1 MKKIFENDFIKVN
14 TTANDSD
21 FIAVIENKTNQKIC
35 VHYDEPGYNDHYD
48 PILIQPNSWVG
59 VEGKCYLAQLHT
71 AKMTLLEA
79 EELRKTT
86 KVVTEIHKT
95 RKYDRKGVA
104 QRLLTNAAKRVV
116 AYSQELAIDD
126 ASVFVELGDYA
137 SAYRVLKRNGLNE
150 EAEALKKAIKG
161 GD

>member
-1 MKKIFENDFIKVN
+1 MKYFNKNRAIELQDEAKTIEEAKTRFERSCSICPKAGFC
-14 TTANDSD
+14 
-21 FIAVIENKTNQKIC
+21 IE
-35 VHYDEPGYNDHYD
+35 D
-48 PILIQPNSWVG
+48 
-59 VEGKCYLAQLHT
+59 KCYLAQLH
-71 AKMTLLEA
+71 AVKMALLEA

-86 KVVTEIHKT
+86 KVVVEVRKT
-95 RKYDRKGVA
+95 RKYNRKGVA

-137 SAYRVLKRNGLNE
+137 SAYRVLKRNGLVN

>member
-1 MKKIFENDFIKVN
+1 MKQNHNYYFSMARAVELQDEAKTIEEAKTRFERSCSICPKAGFC
-14 TTANDSD
+14 
-21 FIAVIENKTNQKIC
+21 IE
-35 VHYDEPGYNDHYD
+35 D
-48 PILIQPNSWVG
+48 
-59 VEGKCYLAQLHT
+59 KCYLAQLHA
-71 AKMTLLEA
+71 AKMALLEA

-86 KVVTEIHKT
+86 KVVIAVRKT

-150 EAEALKKAIKG
+150 EAEALKKTIKR

>member
-1 MKKIFENDFIKVN
+1 MKQNHNYHFSMPRAVELQDEAKTIEEAKTQFEC
-14 TTANDSD
+14 SCS
-21 FIAVIENKTNQKIC
+21 IC
-35 VHYDEPGYNDHYD
+35 PKAGFC
-48 PILIQPNSWVG
+48 
-59 VEGKCYLAQLHT
+59 VEDKCYLAQLHA
-71 AKMTLLEA
+71 AKMALLEA

-86 KVVTEIHKT
+86 KVVVEVRKT

-104 QRLLTNAAKRVV
+104 QRLLTNAAKRAV

-137 SAYRVLKRNGLNE
+137 SAYRVLKRNGLVD
-150 EAEALKKAIKG
+150 EAEALKKTIKG

>member
-1 MKKIFENDFIKVN
+1 MITNNKRYFSMARAVELQDEAKTLEEAKTQFERSCSICPKAGFC
-14 TTANDSD
+14 
-21 FIAVIENKTNQKIC
+21 IE
-35 VHYDEPGYNDHYD
+35 E
-48 PILIQPNSWVG
+48 
-59 VEGKCYLAQLHT
+59 KCYLAQLHT

-86 KVVTEIHKT
+86 KVVTEIRKT
-95 RKYDRKGVA
+95 RKYNRKGVV

-126 ASVFVELGDYA
+126 ASVFVELGDYE
-137 SAYRVLKRNGLNE
+137 SAYRVLKRNGLVN

>member
-1 MKKIFENDFIKVN
+1 
-14 TTANDSD
+14 
-21 FIAVIENKTNQKIC
+21 
-35 VHYDEPGYNDHYD
+35 
-48 PILIQPNSWVG
+48 
-59 VEGKCYLAQLHT
+59 
-71 AKMTLLEA
+71 MTLLEA

-86 KVVTEIHKT
+86 KVVVEVRKT

-137 SAYRVLKRNGLNE
+137 SAYRVLKRNGLVD

>member
-1 MKKIFENDFIKVN
+1 MITNNKRYFSMARAVELQDEAKTLEEAKTRFERSCSICPKAGFC
-14 TTANDSD
+14 
-21 FIAVIENKTNQKIC
+21 IE
-35 VHYDEPGYNDHYD
+35 E
-48 PILIQPNSWVG
+48 
-59 VEGKCYLAQLHT
+59 KCYLAQLHT

-86 KVVTEIHKT
+86 KVVTEIRKT
-95 RKYDRKGVA
+95 RKYNRKGVV

-126 ASVFVELGDYA
+126 ASVFVELGDYE
-137 SAYRVLKRNGLNE
+137 SAYRVLKRNGLVN

>member
-1 MKKIFENDFIKVN
+1 MKYFNKNRAIELQDEAKTIEEAKTRFERSCSICPQAGFC
-14 TTANDSD
+14 
-21 FIAVIENKTNQKIC
+21 IE
-35 VHYDEPGYNDHYD
+35 D
-48 PILIQPNSWVG
+48 
-59 VEGKCYLAQLHT
+59 KCYLAQLHA
-71 AKMTLLEA
+71 AKMALLEA

-86 KVVTEIHKT
+86 KVVVEVRKT
-95 RKYDRKGVA
+95 RKYNRKGVA

-150 EAEALKKAIKG
+150 EAEALKKTIKG

>member
-1 MKKIFENDFIKVN
+1 MITNNKHYFSMARAVELQDDAKTLEEAKTRFERSCSICPKAGFC
-14 TTANDSD
+14 
-21 FIAVIENKTNQKIC
+21 IE
-35 VHYDEPGYNDHYD
+35 E
-48 PILIQPNSWVG
+48 
-59 VEGKCYLAQLHT
+59 KCYLAQLHT

-86 KVVTEIHKT
+86 KVVTEIRKT

-126 ASVFVELGDYA
+126 ASVFVELGDYE
-137 SAYRVLKRNGLNE
+137 SAYRVLKRNGLVD

>member
-1 MKKIFENDFIKVN
+1 MKQNHNYHFSMPRAVELQDEAKTIEEAKTQFERSCSICPKAGFC
-14 TTANDSD
+14 
-21 FIAVIENKTNQKIC
+21 IE
-35 VHYDEPGYNDHYD
+35 D
-48 PILIQPNSWVG
+48 
-59 VEGKCYLAQLHT
+59 KCYLAQLQA
-71 AKMTLLEA
+71 AKMALLEA

-86 KVVTEIHKT
+86 KVVVEVRKT

-104 QRLLTNAAKRVV
+104 QRLLTNAAKRAV

-137 SAYRVLKRNGLNE
+137 SAYRVLKRNGLVD
-150 EAEALKKAIKG
+150 EAEALKKTIKG

>member
-1 MKKIFENDFIKVN
+1 MKYFNKNRAIELQDEAKTIEEAKTRFERSCSICPKAGFC
-14 TTANDSD
+14 
-21 FIAVIENKTNQKIC
+21 IE
-35 VHYDEPGYNDHYD
+35 D
-48 PILIQPNSWVG
+48 
-59 VEGKCYLAQLHT
+59 KCYLAQLHA
-71 AKMTLLEA
+71 AKMALLEA

-86 KVVTEIHKT
+86 KVVVEVHKT
-95 RKYDRKGVA
+95 RKYNRKGVA

-137 SAYRVLKRNGLNE
+137 SAYRVLKRSGLVD

>member
-1 MKKIFENDFIKVN
+1 MITNNKRYFSMARAVELQDEAKTLEEAKTRFERSCSICPKAGFC
-14 TTANDSD
+14 
-21 FIAVIENKTNQKIC
+21 IE
-35 VHYDEPGYNDHYD
+35 
-48 PILIQPNSWVG
+48 S
-59 VEGKCYLAQLHT
+59 KCYLAQLHT

-95 RKYDRKGVA
+95 RKYNRKGVV

-126 ASVFVELGDYA
+126 ASVFVELGDYE
-137 SAYRVLKRNGLNE
+137 SAYRVLKRNGLVD

>member
-1 MKKIFENDFIKVN
+1 MNNKHYFSMARAVELQDEAKTLEEAKTRFERSCSICPKAGFC
-14 TTANDSD
+14 
-21 FIAVIENKTNQKIC
+21 IE
-35 VHYDEPGYNDHYD
+35 
-48 PILIQPNSWVG
+48 S
-59 VEGKCYLAQLHT
+59 KCYLAQLHT

-86 KVVTEIHKT
+86 KVVTEIRKT
-95 RKYDRKGVA
+95 RKYNRKGVV

-126 ASVFVELGDYA
+126 ASVFVELGDYE
-137 SAYRVLKRNGLNE
+137 SAYRVLKRNGLVD

>member
-1 MKKIFENDFIKVN
+1 MNNKHYFSMARAVELQDEAKTLEEAKTQFERSCSICPKAGFC
-14 TTANDSD
+14 
-21 FIAVIENKTNQKIC
+21 IE
-35 VHYDEPGYNDHYD
+35 D
-48 PILIQPNSWVG
+48 
-59 VEGKCYLAQLHT
+59 KCYLAQLHA

-86 KVVTEIHKT
+86 KVVIAVRKT
-95 RKYDRKGVA
+95 RKYNRKGVA

-126 ASVFVELGDYA
+126 ASVFVELGDYE
-137 SAYRVLKRNGLNE
+137 SAYRVLKRNGLDN

>member
-1 MKKIFENDFIKVN
+1 MKYFNKNRAIELQDEAKTIEEAKTRFERSCSICPKAGFC
-14 TTANDSD
+14 
-21 FIAVIENKTNQKIC
+21 IE
-35 VHYDEPGYNDHYD
+35 D
-48 PILIQPNSWVG
+48 
-59 VEGKCYLAQLHT
+59 KCYLAQLHA
-71 AKMTLLEA
+71 AKMALLEA
-79 EELRKTT
+79 EELCKTT
-86 KVVTEIHKT
+86 KVVVEVRKT
-95 RKYDRKGVA
+95 RKYNRKGVA

-150 EAEALKKAIKG
+150 EAEALKKTIKG

>member
-1 MKKIFENDFIKVN
+1 MITNNKYHFSMARAVELQDEAKTPEEAKTRFERSCSLCPKAGFC
-14 TTANDSD
+14 
-21 FIAVIENKTNQKIC
+21 IE
-35 VHYDEPGYNDHYD
+35 E
-48 PILIQPNSWVG
+48 
-59 VEGKCYLAQLHT
+59 KCYLAQLHT

-95 RKYDRKGVA
+95 RKYNRKGVA
-104 QRLLTNAAKRVV
+104 QRLLTNAAKRVI

-126 ASVFVELGDYA
+126 ASVFVELGDYE
-137 SAYRVLKRNGLNE
+137 SAYRVLKRNGLVD
-150 EAEALKKAIKG
+150 EAQALKKAIKG

>member
-1 MKKIFENDFIKVN
+1 MITNHKHYSSMARAVELQDEAKTLEEAKTRFERSCSICPKAGFC
-14 TTANDSD
+14 
-21 FIAVIENKTNQKIC
+21 IE
-35 VHYDEPGYNDHYD
+35 D
-48 PILIQPNSWVG
+48 
-59 VEGKCYLAQLHT
+59 KCYLAQLHT

-86 KVVTEIHKT
+86 KVVTEIRKT
-95 RKYDRKGVA
+95 RKYNRKGVV

-137 SAYRVLKRNGLNE
+137 SAYRVLKRNGLDD

>member
-1 MKKIFENDFIKVN
+1 MITNNKRYFSMARAVELQDEAKTLEEAKTRFERSCSICPKAGFC
-14 TTANDSD
+14 
-21 FIAVIENKTNQKIC
+21 IE
-35 VHYDEPGYNDHYD
+35 
-48 PILIQPNSWVG
+48 S
-59 VEGKCYLAQLHT
+59 KCYLAQLHT

-86 KVVTEIHKT
+86 KVVTEIRKT
-95 RKYDRKGVA
+95 RKYNRKGVV

-126 ASVFVELGDYA
+126 ASVFVELGDYE
-137 SAYRVLKRNGLNE
+137 SAYRVLKRNGLDN

>member
-1 MKKIFENDFIKVN
+1 MKYFNKNRAIELQDEAKTIEEAKTRFERSCSICPKAGFC
-14 TTANDSD
+14 
-21 FIAVIENKTNQKIC
+21 IE
-35 VHYDEPGYNDHYD
+35 E
-48 PILIQPNSWVG
+48 
-59 VEGKCYLAQLHT
+59 KCYLAQLHA
-71 AKMTLLEA
+71 AKMALLEA

-86 KVVTEIHKT
+86 KVVVEVRKT
-95 RKYDRKGVA
+95 RKYNRKGVA

-137 SAYRVLKRNGLNE
+137 SAYRVLKRSGLVD

>member
-1 MKKIFENDFIKVN
+1 MNNKHYFSMARAVELQDEAKTLEEAKTRFERSCSICPKAGFC
-14 TTANDSD
+14 
-21 FIAVIENKTNQKIC
+21 IE
-35 VHYDEPGYNDHYD
+35 E
-48 PILIQPNSWVG
+48 
-59 VEGKCYLAQLHT
+59 KCYLAQLHT

-86 KVVTEIHKT
+86 KVVTEIRKT
-95 RKYDRKGVA
+95 RKYNRKGVA

-126 ASVFVELGDYA
+126 ASVFVELGDYE
-137 SAYRVLKRNGLNE
+137 SAYRVLKRNGLDD

>member
-1 MKKIFENDFIKVN
+1 MITNNKRYFSMARAVELQDEAKTLEEAKTRFERSCSICPKAGFC
-14 TTANDSD
+14 
-21 FIAVIENKTNQKIC
+21 IE
-35 VHYDEPGYNDHYD
+35 
-48 PILIQPNSWVG
+48 S
-59 VEGKCYLAQLHT
+59 KCYLAQLHT

-86 KVVTEIHKT
+86 KVVTEIRKT
-95 RKYDRKGVA
+95 RKYNRKGVV

-126 ASVFVELGDYA
+126 ASVFVELGDYE
-137 SAYRVLKRNGLNE
+137 SAYRVLKRNGLDD

>member
-1 MKKIFENDFIKVN
+1 MNNKHYFSMARAVELQDEAKTLEEAKTRFERSCSICPKAGFC
-14 TTANDSD
+14 
-21 FIAVIENKTNQKIC
+21 IE
-35 VHYDEPGYNDHYD
+35 E
-48 PILIQPNSWVG
+48 
-59 VEGKCYLAQLHT
+59 KCYLAQLHT

-86 KVVTEIHKT
+86 KVVTEIRKT
-95 RKYDRKGVA
+95 RKYNRKGVA

-126 ASVFVELGDYA
+126 ASVFVELGDCA
-137 SAYRVLKRNGLNE
+137 SAYRVLKRNGLDD
-150 EAEALKKAIKG
+150 EAQALKKAIKG

>member
-1 MKKIFENDFIKVN
+1 MNNKHYFSMARAVELQDEAKTLEEAKTRFERSCSICPKAGFC
-14 TTANDSD
+14 
-21 FIAVIENKTNQKIC
+21 IE
-35 VHYDEPGYNDHYD
+35 E
-48 PILIQPNSWVG
+48 
-59 VEGKCYLAQLHT
+59 KCYLAQLHT

-86 KVVTEIHKT
+86 KVVTEIRKT
-95 RKYDRKGVA
+95 RKYNRKGVV

-137 SAYRVLKRNGLNE
+137 SAYRVLKRNGLDD
-150 EAEALKKAIKG
+150 EAQALKKAIKG

>member
-1 MKKIFENDFIKVN
+1 MNNKRYFSMARAVELQDKAKTLEEAKTRFERSCSLCPKAGGF
-14 TTANDSD
+14 
-21 FIAVIENKTNQKIC
+21 C
-35 VHYDEPGYNDHYD
+35 
-48 PILIQPNSWVG
+48 
-59 VEGKCYLAQLHT
+59 VEGKCYLAQSHA
-71 AKMTLLEA
+71 AKIALLEA

-116 AYSQELAIDD
+116 AHSQELAIDD
-126 ASVFVELGDYA
+126 ASVFVELGDYE
-137 SAYRVLKRNGLNE
+137 SAYRVLKRNGLVD
-150 EAEALKKAIKG
+150 EAEALKKTIKG

>member
-1 MKKIFENDFIKVN
+1 MITNNKHYFSMARAVELQDEAKTLEEAKTRFERSCSICPKAGFC
-14 TTANDSD
+14 
-21 FIAVIENKTNQKIC
+21 IE
-35 VHYDEPGYNDHYD
+35 E
-48 PILIQPNSWVG
+48 
-59 VEGKCYLAQLHT
+59 KCYLAQLHT

-95 RKYDRKGVA
+95 RKYNRKGVV

-126 ASVFVELGDYA
+126 ASVVVELGDYE
-137 SAYRVLKRNGLNE
+137 SAYRVLKRNGLDD
-150 EAEALKKAIKG
+150 EAQALKKAIKG

>member
-1 MKKIFENDFIKVN
+1 MITNNKHYYSMARAVELQDEARTLEEAKTQFERSCSICPKAGFC
-14 TTANDSD
+14 
-21 FIAVIENKTNQKIC
+21 IE
-35 VHYDEPGYNDHYD
+35 D
-48 PILIQPNSWVG
+48 
-59 VEGKCYLAQLHT
+59 KCYLAQLHA
-71 AKMTLLEA
+71 AKITLLEA

-86 KVVTEIHKT
+86 KVIVEVRKT
-95 RKYDRKGVA
+95 RKYNRKGVA

-150 EAEALKKAIKG
+150 EAEALKKTIKG

>member
-1 MKKIFENDFIKVN
+1 MNNKHYFSMARAVELQDEAKTLEEAKTRFERSCSICPKAGFC
-14 TTANDSD
+14 
-21 FIAVIENKTNQKIC
+21 IE
-35 VHYDEPGYNDHYD
+35 E
-48 PILIQPNSWVG
+48 
-59 VEGKCYLAQLHT
+59 KCYLAQLHT
-71 AKMTLLEA
+71 AKMALLEA

-86 KVVTEIHKT
+86 KVVTEIRKT
-95 RKYDRKGVA
+95 RKYGRKGVA

-137 SAYRVLKRNGLNE
+137 SAYRVLKRNGLVN

>member
-1 MKKIFENDFIKVN
+1 MITNNKYHFSMARAVELQDEAKTLEEAKARFERSCSICPKAGFC
-14 TTANDSD
+14 
-21 FIAVIENKTNQKIC
+21 IE
-35 VHYDEPGYNDHYD
+35 D
-48 PILIQPNSWVG
+48 
-59 VEGKCYLAQLHT
+59 KCYLAQLHT
-71 AKMTLLEA
+71 AKMALLEA

-86 KVVTEIHKT
+86 KVVIAVRKT

-104 QRLLTNAAKRVV
+104 LRLLTNATKKVEAR
-116 AYSQELAIDD
+116 YQELALDD

-137 SAYRVLKRNGLNE
+137 SAYRVLKRNGLVD

>member
-1 MKKIFENDFIKVN
+1 MITNNKHYFSMARAVELQDEAKTLEEAKTRFERSCSICPKAGFC
-14 TTANDSD
+14 
-21 FIAVIENKTNQKIC
+21 IE
-35 VHYDEPGYNDHYD
+35 E
-48 PILIQPNSWVG
+48 
-59 VEGKCYLAQLHT
+59 KCYLAQLHT

-95 RKYDRKGVA
+95 RKYNRKGVA

-137 SAYRVLKRNGLNE
+137 SAYRVLKRNGLDN

>member
-1 MKKIFENDFIKVN
+1 MKYFNKNRAIELQDEAKTLEEAKTRFERSCSICPKAGFC
-14 TTANDSD
+14 
-21 FIAVIENKTNQKIC
+21 IE
-35 VHYDEPGYNDHYD
+35 E
-48 PILIQPNSWVG
+48 
-59 VEGKCYLAQLHT
+59 KCYLAQLHA
-71 AKMTLLEA
+71 AKMALLEA

-86 KVVTEIHKT
+86 KVVVEVRKT
-95 RKYDRKGVA
+95 RKYNRKGVA

-137 SAYRVLKRNGLNE
+137 SAYRVLKRSGLVD

-161 GD
+161 GGIK

>member
-1 MKKIFENDFIKVN
+1 MNNKYYFSMARAVELQDEAKTLEEAKTRFERSCSICPKAGFC
-14 TTANDSD
+14 
-21 FIAVIENKTNQKIC
+21 IE
-35 VHYDEPGYNDHYD
+35 E
-48 PILIQPNSWVG
+48 
-59 VEGKCYLAQLHT
+59 KCYLAQLHM

-86 KVVTEIHKT
+86 KVVTEIRKT
-95 RKYDRKGVA
+95 RKYNRKGVA

-137 SAYRVLKRNGLNE
+137 SAYRVLKRNGLGN

>member
-1 MKKIFENDFIKVN
+1 MITNNKRHFSMARAVELQDEAKTLEEAKTRFERSCSICPKAGFC
-14 TTANDSD
+14 
-21 FIAVIENKTNQKIC
+21 IE
-35 VHYDEPGYNDHYD
+35 E
-48 PILIQPNSWVG
+48 
-59 VEGKCYLAQLHT
+59 KCYLAQLHT

-86 KVVTEIHKT
+86 KVVTEIRKT
-95 RKYDRKGVA
+95 RKYNRKGVV

-126 ASVFVELGDYA
+126 ASVFVELGDYE
-137 SAYRVLKRNGLNE
+137 SAYRVLKRNGLDD
-150 EAEALKKAIKG
+150 EAQALKKAIKG

>member
-1 MKKIFENDFIKVN
+1 MITNHKHYFSMARAVELQDEAKTLEEAKTQFERSCSICPKAGFC
-14 TTANDSD
+14 
-21 FIAVIENKTNQKIC
+21 IE
-35 VHYDEPGYNDHYD
+35 E
-48 PILIQPNSWVG
+48 
-59 VEGKCYLAQLHT
+59 KCYLAQLHA
-71 AKMTLLEA
+71 AKMAMLEA

-86 KVVTEIHKT
+86 KVVIEVRKT
-95 RKYDRKGVA
+95 RKYNRKGVA

-150 EAEALKKAIKG
+150 ETEALKKAIKG